1 MHIPVTRDTSQH
13 RRKWNKPLNDFRNPL
28 TPLQTVQHSNDLV
41 GWLLGCSHVWHVCYA
56 PSKCMTTRKGAIMTR
71 KDFVLIAETIK
82 QLPSFDQPA
91 DSDVVRFSA
100 IVARFTEALATTN
113 PRFNRARFE
122 RACNGKAETK

>member
-1 MHIPVTRDTSQH
+1 
-13 RRKWNKPLNDFRNPL
+13 
-28 TPLQTVQHSNDLV
+28 
-41 GWLLGCSHVWHVCYA
+41 
-56 PSKCMTTRKGAIMTR
+56 MTR

-91 DSDVVRFSA
+91 DRDVVRFSA
-100 IVARFTEALATTN
+100 IVAQFTDALATTN

>member
-1 MHIPVTRDTSQH
+1 
-13 RRKWNKPLNDFRNPL
+13 
-28 TPLQTVQHSNDLV
+28 
-41 GWLLGCSHVWHVCYA
+41 
-56 PSKCMTTRKGAIMTR
+56 MTR

-122 RACNGKAETK
+122 KACNGKAETK

>member
-1 MHIPVTRDTSQH
+1 
-13 RRKWNKPLNDFRNPL
+13 
-28 TPLQTVQHSNDLV
+28 
-41 GWLLGCSHVWHVCYA
+41 
-56 PSKCMTTRKGAIMTR
+56 MTR

-82 QLPSFDQPA
+82 QLLPSFDQPT

-100 IVARFTEALATTN
+100 IVARFTDALATTN